1 MNRAVKKLRFSFS
14 ESRLEQSITHLRAL
28 NDDFRALAKHEKH
41 SSDKPLR
48 ATLTKTRSFAM
59 IEKYRII
66 GKASRQ
72 VYEALGKACTKHTEH
87 FAHLSMDVEHES
99 LNELA
104 ASQIKFNMAFTQI
117 MLSGTVKPDDPI
129 WFVIGPTQDDITT
142 DTKSQ
147 RDDGLDGLGRTL
159 KRQLELSSTQVSQM
173 PKGRGVVTTAPPLV
187 ASSSLPTSFSIA
199 PVQYPS
205 IRRDF
210 CDYLIRWSCQSSQ
223 ENPSVGILEITDC
236 CRYLVYPPASPV
248 QTRKKR
254 PTSLNQLLSS
264 VSKKDLGLRIPQ
276 YEKIRLAKSLA
287 MAVLQYHATPWLKLS
302 WRSEDIF
309 FFDRDELSVP
319 QGKLFLKEPHLNV
332 KIRGPDGQLPESSTL
347 AARSLVRNPLLFGLG
362 IVLIEIA
369 NSSTLQGLQ
378 QSSDLDDGQENEY
391 TEYHVAKRLANSLGR
406 EMGASYGKIVQK
418 LLYCDFGCGDDLN
431 DPELQA
437 RLHKDIVCEL
447 DELERGFRSL
457 QLG

>member
-1 MNRAVKKLRFSFS
+1 
-14 ESRLEQSITHLRAL
+14 
-28 NDDFRALAKHEKH
+28 
-41 SSDKPLR
+41 
-48 ATLTKTRSFAM
+48 M
-59 IEKYRII
+59 IEKYQII

-72 VYEALGKACTKHTEH
+72 VYEALGKACTKHAEH
-87 FAHLSMDVEHES
+87 FAHLSMDVEHGS

-104 ASQIKFNMAFTQI
+104 ASQIKFNMAFTHI

-129 WFVIGPTQDDITT
+129 WFVIRPTQDDITT
-142 DTKSQ
+142 HTKSQ
-147 RDDGLDGLGRTL
+147 TDDCLDGLSRSL
-159 KRQLELSSTQVSQM
+159 KRQLELPSTQISQM
-173 PKGRGVVTTAPPLV
+173 PMGLGAVTTAPPL
-187 ASSSLPTSFSIA
+187 ADSSSLSTSYSIA

-210 CDYLIRWSCQSSQ
+210 CDYLLRWSRQSSK
-223 ENPSVGILEITDC
+223 ENYSSIGILETTDC
-236 CRYLVYPPASPV
+236 CQYFVYPPASPV
-248 QTRKKR
+248 QTRKKQ

-264 VSKKDLGLRIPQ
+264 VSKKGLGLRIPQ
-276 YEKIRLAKSLA
+276 YEKLRLAKSLA

-309 FFDRDELSVP
+309 FFDCDELSMP
-319 QGKLFLKEPHLNV
+319 QGKLFLKEPHVNV
-332 KIRGPDGQLPESSTL
+332 KVRGLDGQFPESTTL
-347 AARSLVRNPLLFGLG
+347 AARNLVRNPLLFGLG

-378 QSSDLDDGQENEY
+378 QSSDLDDGQENQY
-391 TEYHVAKRLANSLGR
+391 TEYHVAKRLASSLGR

-437 RLHKDIVCEL
+437 RLHKDVVCEL